1 MAVKGDCEGW
11 IGDHRVNHDL
21 DHAQAESRLCARH
34 ARRQDGNDSSGSSHG
49 PGSDAHH
56 DGHGHGPHE
65 RHEDGGMAGMDMA
78 GVDNMTEKDMSAP
91 NGNAENKNNQSR
103 PSSSTMDK
111 KMHMQ

>member
-1 MAVKGDCEGW
+1 
-11 IGDHRVNHDL
+11 
-21 DHAQAESRLCARH
+21 
-34 ARRQDGNDSSGSSHG
+34 
-49 PGSDAHH
+49 
-56 DGHGHGPHE
+56 
-65 RHEDGGMAGMDMA
+65 MA